1 MRKPSRRPAP
11 PPVPVPAP
19 ATDETGAVGEVLTQE
34 RLAELAALEERLGV
48 RFRDRSL
55 LDLALRHGSFSHER
69 GRDPAKSYERLEFL
83 GDAVLSLVVS
93 DDVYRRRPDMDEG
106 GLAKH
111 RARMVNEA
119 ALASAARRLDLGRY
133 LLLGKGEEKGGGRER
148 ASMLADAIES
158 VIGAVYIDSGYG
170 VAHAVI
176 SRWLSELAE
185 DIQRAGEDFKS
196 QLQERLQHRGQM
208 PRYRIAEEQGPDHQR
223 TFAAIVEAGGR
234 QVGQG
239 RGKSKK
245 EAEQAAAKEALSR
258 VDRPDRTGG

>member
-1 MRKPSRRPAP
+1 VA
-11 PPVPVPAP
+11 
-19 ATDETGAVGEVLTQE
+19 EVLSQD
-34 RLAELAALEERLGV
+34 RLAELAKLEERLGV

-93 DDVYRRRPDMDEG
+93 DDLYRRRPDMDEG

-111 RARMVNEA
+111 RARIVNEA

-133 LLLGKGEEKGGGRER
+133 LLLGKGEEKGGGRQR
-148 ASMLADAIES
+148 PSMLADAMES

-170 VAHAVI
+170 VAHAVV
-176 SRWLSELAE
+176 SRWISELAE

-196 QLQERLQHRGQM
+196 QLQERLQRRGQM
-208 PRYRIAEEQGPDHQR
+208 PRYRITEEQGPDHLR
-223 TFAAIVEAGGR
+223 TFVAIVEAGGR
-234 QVGQG
+234 QWGQG

-245 EAEQAAAKEALSR
+245 EAEQSAAQEALHR
-258 VDRPDRTGG
+258 LDRGG